1 MKNLTYHYQW
11 SSKKYLMPTLCVVSL
26 RPSSHSQDKLFV
38 LTRIYSTKS
47 ISKINWNQH
56 STHKQAPRMSCV
68 NFLLSCKYLIAICWI
83 MCCHLTRERHFHL
96 VIGFLYWLKKKE
108 NFENSLHPPWFA
120 MWLGDFV
127 IWFNID

>member
-1 MKNLTYHYQW
+1 MKNLTYHYQVKNIW
-11 SSKKYLMPTLCVVSL
+11 CPHYVWWDS

-108 NFENSLHPPWFA
+108 NFENALHPPSFA